1 MKFLSIDL
9 GDQRTGLAVG
19 EEEFALV
26 TPLEVLAIPAAQE
39 ARLIEALRAA
49 AVKHAPDALV
59 IGLPLNMDDDSEGP
73 AAKKCRALGDRIATA
88 LNLPVHYQDE
98 RLTSADAEWQLAGS
112 GLTHKQKKEKRDAL
126 AAATILRDF
135 FARRSSS

>member
-1 MKFLSIDL
+1 MRFLAIDL

-19 EEEFALV
+19 DEEFALV

-39 ARLIEALRAA
+39 SRLIDALRAA
-49 AVKHAPDALV
+49 AAKHAPDALV

-73 AAKKCRALGDRIATA
+73 AAKKCRALGDRIGAA
-88 LNLPVHYQDE
+88 LNRPVHYQDE

-112 GLTHKQKKEKRDAL
+112 GLTHKRKKEKRDAL
-126 AAATILRDF
+126 AAAAILRDF
-135 FARRSSS
+135 FARRASQ